1 MTTIAETAYQWL
13 RRGEPLVLAMIAS
26 QQGSTPRS
34 AGTQMIVAG
43 GGKNFGTIGGGLL
56 EAKVMAQCDALLG
69 GGAGQWMRFDLSY
82 TEVAGSDMIC
92 GGGLEVLLDPV
103 AATMENAT
111 FFERWHQMTAVG
123 EEGLLVIAIQRDGER
138 IAAIHHGLVQA
149 DGRVHGHL
157 PLSAAALQAIVGAGR
172 AASAMQTLEV
182 EDHHVIVEPIRKPKT
197 AFFLGAGHVAR
208 PTAHLAALVGFR
220 VVVLD
225 DRDAFASPERFPDAQ
240 VVRVLAD
247 FEHPFDG
254 VKVDKESFIVIV
266 TRGHLH
272 DKVVLAQALRTEAG
286 YIGMIGSRRKR
297 DQIFKRLRAEG
308 FGEED
313 LQRVHSPIGLDIG
326 AETPEEI
333 AVSIVAEMI
342 DKKRSRK

>member
-1 MTTIAETAYQWL
+1 
-13 RRGEPLVLAMIAS
+13 
-26 QQGSTPRS
+26 
-34 AGTQMIVAG
+34 
-43 GGKNFGTIGGGLL
+43 
-56 EAKVMAQCDALLG
+56 
-69 GGAGQWMRFDLSY
+69 WMRFDLSY

-92 GGGLEVLLDPV
+92 GGGLEVLLDPI
-103 AATMENAT
+103 AATEENVA
-111 FFERWHQMTAVG
+111 FFERWHQMLAGG
-123 EEGLLVIAIQRDGER
+123 EEGVWVMAIQRDGER

-157 PLSAAALQAIVGAGR
+157 PLAAAGLQAIVQAGQ
-172 AASAMQTLEV
+172 AASGMQTLTV
-182 EDHHVIVEPIRKPKT
+182 EDLHVIVEPIRKPRT
-197 AFFLGAGHVAR
+197 AYLLGAGHVAQ

-225 DRDAFASPERFPDAQ
+225 DRDAFANPERFPEAHA
-240 VVRVLAD
+240 VRVLAD

-254 VKVDKESFIVIV
+254 AAVDRDSFIIIV

-272 DKVVLAQALRTEAG
+272 DKVVLTQALKTDAG

-313 LQRVHSPIGLDIG
+313 LQRVHSPIGLDID
-326 AETPEEI
+326 AETPAEI

-342 DKKRSRK
+342 KAKSGLSKKTRLDIMGA